1 LHRVTAKLISLIMIK
16 TNRTLMAFLLF
27 ISATSEAKIIQILHT
42 NDLHAALHSAGA
54 AADGDQTFGG
64 WAQLKTVMDELT
76 ASARSQNIE
85 TIKLDAGDFFEGTL
99 SYFPD
104 HGINVLRAFQ
114 SIGYDAASLG
124 NHDWLMGAQNTNAV
138 FGKSPFPFPLLSANS
153 EFSPWLKNLN
163 QQILPSTQIVRDGI
177 KIGIVGLSTDEVFYK
192 WITKVDS
199 YKYDMQ
205 IHNYRDYLDPDT
217 NEIASGIANEEA
229 AKLRENND
237 LVIALTHIGFKED
250 KKLAATS
257 TNIDLIVGGHSHTR
271 LDSLGVIENANGEMV
286 PIVQTGATGV
296 FIGKILVEVIPGKK
310 PQVLTYE
317 LVPVLNSVAADPV
330 VASHLETS
338 EKRIEHQYGAQELN
352 KVVGHSETRLI
363 SGSGGKTAY
372 SKFIV
377 DAMKDTTGADI
388 GLDLG
393 EFHSNS
399 AQPKGEVNLRKLMEM
414 YPRKL
419 NAEQNEGLYVYQ
431 FRIPGWALKLALN
444 LAIQF
449 GYDLSTSGIEFKKN
463 TISDEQ
469 FLVEQHSYGESW
481 KAKALTKERLA
492 SNSILIN
499 GRPLKLFKKYRVAT
513 PEFVVRGAYA
523 ISWLTRLVM
532 RGGRPSQYTIWDASE
547 KYLAKIKTIQD
558 DPSFKNTDPDH
569 GEYAYGDELIKA
581 VIKTIQVAPE
591 FGSEK
596 KGIE

>member
-1 LHRVTAKLISLIMIK
+1 M
-16 TNRTLMAFLLF
+16 TNFSRALFAFLLF
-27 ISATSEAKIIQILHT
+27 ISGTTHAKVIQILHT
-42 NDLHAALHSAGA
+42 NDLHAALNTSGA
-54 AADGDQTFGG
+54 AADGEQAYGG
-64 WAQLKTVMDELT
+64 WAQIKTVMDELT
-76 ASARSQNIE
+76 ASARSQDIE

-124 NHDWLMGAQNTNAV
+124 NHDWLMGAQNTNEV

-153 EFSPWLKNLN
+153 EFSPYLKNLN
-163 QQILPSTQIVRDGI
+163 KQILPTTQIKRSGL

-205 IHNYRDYLDPDT
+205 IHDFRDYLDSET
-217 NEIASGIANEEA
+217 GEMVSGIANEEA
-229 AKLRENND
+229 AKLREEND

-271 LDSLGVIENANGEMV
+271 LDSLGLIANAEGRMV

-296 FIGKILVEVIPGKK
+296 YIGKILVEVLPGKK
-310 PQVLTYE
+310 PEVLTYE
-317 LVPVLNSVAADPV
+317 LVPVLNSVTPDPV
-330 VASHLETS
+330 VAAHLKTS
-338 EKRIEHQYGAQELN
+338 EERIEKQYGAQTLN
-352 KVVGHSETRLI
+352 KVVGKSETRLI

-377 DAMKDTTGADI
+377 DAMKETTGADI

-399 AQPKGEVNLRKLMEM
+399 AQPKGEVTLRKLMEM

-431 FRIPGWALKLALN
+431 FRIPGWALKIALN

-449 GYDLSTSGIEFKKN
+449 GYDLSTSGIEYKTN
-463 TISDEQ
+463 LISEQQ
-469 FLVEQHSYGESW
+469 FLSEQASYGDSW
-481 KAKALTKERLA
+481 KAKALTNERLA
-492 SNSILIN
+492 GSSILIN
-499 GRPLKLFKKYRVAT
+499 GQPLKLFKKYRVAT

-532 RGGRPSQYTIWDASE
+532 RGGRPTPLTIWDASE
-547 KYLAKIKTIQD
+547 KYLAKIQTIQD
-558 DPSFKNTDPDH
+558 EPGFKKNDEDKS
-569 GEYAYGDELIKA
+569 EYAYGDELIQD
-581 VIKTIQVAPE
+581 VLNTIQKAPE
-591 FGSEK
+591 LGFE
-596 KGIE
+596 